1 MTKVV
6 ISDDEQL
13 LKDYKDKHDTEDTEY
28 YCLSKPTLDFIE
40 NPDEFADLYQAD
52 LSVAEMVPRVFT
64 YLYQKYP
71 VKEITGKIDV
81 ITIDNEGLAMLDED
95 GNVETHKETGVV
107 ATENTFD
114 YLVLT
119 NKPDLY
125 YVKLCVCDEANI
137 CAVSHV

>member
-28 YCLSKPTLDFIE
+28 YCLSKPTLDFIK
-40 NPDEFADLYQAD
+40 NPDEFADLYQAG

-64 YLYQKYP
+64 YLYQRHP
-71 VKEITGKIDV
+71 VKEITGEIDA
-81 ITIDNEGLAMLDED
+81 ITIDGEGLAVLDEN

-107 ATENTFD
+107 STENTFE

-119 NKPDLY
+119 NNPDLY
-125 YVKLCVCDEANI
+125 YVKLCVCDAANI
-137 CAVSHV
+137 CSVDNA

>member
-1 MTKVV
+1 M
-6 ISDDEQL
+6 
-13 LKDYKDKHDTEDTEY
+13 Y
-28 YCLSKPTLDFIE
+28 KPTLDFIE

-107 ATENTFD
+107 ATENNFD

-119 NKPDLY
+119 NNPDLY

-137 CAVSHV
+137 CTVSHV